1 MIAKIDTTEA
11 LRQFDTIIYETDC
24 ILVQR
29 DDLGLE
35 LAAEKLVLAQKW
47 VTQTSIAASKP
58 LFI

>member
-47 VTQTSIAASKP
+47 VTYTSIAASKP

>member
-1 MIAKIDTTEA
+1 VIAKIDTTEA
-11 LRQFDTIIYETDC
+11 LRQFDSIIYETDC

-47 VTQTSIAASKP
+47 VT
-58 LFI
+58 